1 MPTGRRYRVASVVG
15 VAALAVLAVRLAST
29 PFVQSLA
36 TLIPVVDRLPVDP
49 AAGHELLFET
59 GTTLAVVLVAFLPLY
74 VPRPRR
80 SLDTVALAAE
90 RVLLSTVA
98 LAAVGYFDYTYRL
111 PRLTLVLASAVLFA
125 LAPAWFLYLRRS
137 PDDAAD
143 RVVIVG
149 DDPNAIEATVR
160 ATDVP
165 VLGYVSPPGP
175 TRGTVGDELLPDGGV
190 YDRSSTA
197 VTAEAVDGREPGAS
211 RSTVLDRIT
220 CLGGL
225 SRLDEV
231 FVDHDVDAAV
241 LAFSRPDRAE
251 FFGALEACHA
261 HGVVAKVHRDHADA
275 VLTNGPTTGPL
286 VDIDIDPWDPV
297 DRLLKRAFD
306 VAFAAGTLLALAPVL
321 LAVAVAVRAE
331 DGGPVLYSHERTAAF
346 GGTFRVRKFRS
357 MTVDAES
364 GGARLS
370 EEDAGGVDPRVTR
383 VGRVIRRTHLDELPQ
398 LWSVL
403 RGEMSVVGPRPE
415 RPELDTDMERAAPDW
430 RRRWFVEPG
439 LTGLAQVEGTT
450 AFTPEEKLRYDV
462 EYIRRQSLRFDLR
475 ILLRQL
481 WHVLV
486 DVRDLLTDRR

>member
-1 MPTGRRYRVASVVG
+1 MPTGRRYRVASVAG
-15 VAALAVLAVRLAST
+15 VAVLAVLAVRLASST
-29 PFVQSLA
+29 AVQSLA
-36 TLIPVVDRLPVDP
+36 ALLPVVGRLPVDP

-59 GTTLAVVLVAFLPLY
+59 ATTLAVVLVAFLPLY

-80 SLDTVALAAE
+80 SLDTVALAVE

-111 PRLTLVLASAVLFA
+111 PRLTLVLASGLLFV
-125 LAPAWFLYLRRS
+125 LAPVWFLYLRRT

-175 TRGTVGDELLPDGGV
+175 ARRAVGGEALPDGGV
-190 YDRSSTA
+190 HDRPIPHDRPVGA
-197 VTAEAVDGREPGAS
+197 VEDGAAEPSALDG
-211 RSTVLDRIT
+211 LD

-225 SRLDEV
+225 SRLGEV
-231 FVDHDVDAAV
+231 FAEHDVDAAV

-261 HGVVAKVHRDHADA
+261 RGVVAKVHRDHADA
-275 VLTNGPTTGPL
+275 VLTHGPATGAL
-286 VDIDIDPWDPV
+286 VDIDIDPWDPI
-297 DRLLKRAFD
+297 DRLLKRVFD
-306 VAFAAGTLLALAPVL
+306 VAFAVGTLLALAPVL

-357 MTVDAES
+357 MTVGAES

-403 RGEMSVVGPRPE
+403 HGEMSVVGPRPE
-415 RPELDTDMERAAPDW
+415 RPELDTDMERTVSNW
-430 RRRWFVEPG
+430 RRRWFVKPG
-439 LTGLAQVEGTT
+439 LTGLAQVEGAT
-450 AFTPEEKLRYDV
+450 AFSPGEKLRYDV

-481 WHVLV
+481 WQVLV
-486 DVRDLLTDRR
+486 DVRKLLTDRR